1 MRKRITLAVM
11 AIMLCVMTAA
21 SAGAEGAQE
30 PPTLLWIT
38 GEETEK
44 QWAEML
50 GFQEPLKSLVAKQ
63 HYDSYIDLINDYQP
77 DFFGVDTDMQETP
90 KALYKAGLIEPFA
103 PTKAMLEEIA
113 SMSPLIRQVFRTEL
127 MTEDRKLL
135 AYPGAGYFICFVP
148 GFIGY
153 WVPDAWAAP
162 PSGILRLLP
171 LLRN

>member
-11 AIMLCVMTAA
+11 AIMLFVMTAA
-21 SAGAEGAQE
+21 NAGTEGAQE

-63 HYDSYIDLINDYQP
+63 HYDSFIDLINDYQP

-103 PTKAMLEEIA
+103 PTSAMLEEIS
-113 SMSPLIRQVFRTEL
+113 SMSPLIQQVIRNEL
-127 MTEDRKLL
+127 MTEDGKLL

-148 GFIGY
+148 GFIG
-153 WVPDAWAAP
+153 
-162 PSGILRLLP
+162 
-171 LLRN
+171 